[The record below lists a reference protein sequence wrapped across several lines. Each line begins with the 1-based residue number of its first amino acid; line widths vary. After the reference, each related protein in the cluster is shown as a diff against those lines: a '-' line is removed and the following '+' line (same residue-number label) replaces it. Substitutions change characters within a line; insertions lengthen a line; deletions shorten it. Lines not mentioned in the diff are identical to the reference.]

1 MSLGLPQTTIDYD
14 RLMREHLTRVFN
26 ERDASIR
33 LKAIKE
39 IYAADATLYESPD
52 SSAQGHVAINQAVDA
67 LLLSLPPAFT
77 FTPIGPAIG
86 HNGVG
91 RIRWQSGPLNGPV
104 AVTGMDVIHF
114 VNGRIHSTYVFL
126 DPPAA

>member
-1 MSLGLPQTTIDYD
+1 MSLGLPQTPIDYD

-52 SSAQGHVAINQAVDA
+52 SSAQGHVDPDWSCDRSQRCRKNSLAVWTTERPRGCDR
-67 LLLSLPPAFT
+67 
-77 FTPIGPAIG
+77 
-86 HNGVG
+86 NGC
-91 RIRWQSGPLNGPV
+91 
-104 AVTGMDVIHF
+104 
-114 VNGRIHSTYVFL
+114 
-126 DPPAA
+126 DPFR